1 MKVITICGSMLFAGE
16 MKSIAFRLE
25 AKKKVIVYCSR
36 CIVKVSWYRAA

>member
-25 AKKKVIVYCSR
+25 AKKR
-36 CIVKVSWYRAA
+36 LLCIAAGV